1 MQLNTSMIVCGYSA
15 SMTINRSRNH
25 GFTLLEITVVLFI
38 LGLMIAGL
46 FGPLETQLEAR
57 DRRQTQDSL
66 QQVLEAL
73 YGYALTHGRLP
84 CPDTNGDGRSNPEF
98 NQDDLK
104 TAKCDAAVGILPWS
118 ELGVAQGDAWG
129 NRFTYAVT
137 EPKFTRPDTDGLCN
151 GNTGDIDTVHFDLCT
166 TGSLTVESRGDDPA
180 TGAQESKH
188 RLNSYAQDLPALV
201 VSHGR
206 NGFGA
211 QTINGAVLQT
221 PTGADE
227 LENTDSDAI
236 FMSRTYSR
244 GTSGC
249 ADNETESTPFCEYDD
264 LVVWLAPTILN
275 GRMVSAGR
283 LP

>member
-1 MQLNTSMIVCGYSA
+1 MSEAVRDTPQ
-15 SMTINRSRNH
+15 R

-38 LGLMIAGL
+38 VGLMIAGL

-66 QQVLEAL
+66 QQIVDAL
-73 YGYALTHGRLP
+73 YGYALTNRRLP
-84 CPDTNGDGRSNPEF
+84 CPDTDGDGRANPVF
-98 NQDDLK
+98 DGADLG
-104 TAKCDAAVGILPWS
+104 TAVCDQLVGRLPWS
-118 ELGVAQGDAWG
+118 ELAVAQNDAWG

-137 EPKFTRPDTDGLCN
+137 NPQFTRPDTDGLCN
-151 GNTGDIDTVHFDLCT
+151 SGDSDGPHFDLCSVGT
-166 TGSLTVESRGDDPA
+166 LLVKSRGDDPA
-180 TGAQESKH
+180 TGGVQESKTE
-188 RLNSYAQDLPALV
+188 LATYATNLPAVV

-211 QTINGAVLQT
+211 QTTGGVDLED

-227 LENTDSDAI
+227 LENADNDAT
-236 FMSRTYSR
+236 FMARGYSH
-244 GTSGC
+244 GAAGC
-249 ADNETESTPFCEYDD
+249 ADDENEGSTLCAYDD
-264 LVVWLAPTILN
+264 LVVWLAPSILN

>member
-1 MQLNTSMIVCGYSA
+1 
-15 SMTINRSRNH
+15 MTNLAAR

-38 LGLMIAGL
+38 VGLMIAGL

-57 DRRQTQDSL
+57 DRRQTEDTLRQIQD
-66 QQVLEAL
+66 AL
-73 YGYALTHGRLP
+73 YGYALTHRRLP
-84 CPDTNGDGRSNPEF
+84 CPDVHGDGRSDPPFDEANASSADCE
-98 NQDDLK
+98 Q
-104 TAKCDAAVGILPWS
+104 TVGFLPWS

-137 EPKFTRPDTDGLCN
+137 HPHFTRPDTDGLCN
-151 GNTGDIDTVHFDLCT
+151 GGDGTEPHFDLCT
-166 TGSLTVESRGDDPA
+166 EGNLVVKGRGDNPA
-180 TGAQESKH
+180 SAGTQESKTE
-188 RLNSYAQDLPALV
+188 LETYATHLPAV
-201 VSHGR
+201 VLSHGR

-211 QTINGAVLQT
+211 TSIDGVALPD

-227 LENTDSDAI
+227 TENADNDAI
-236 FMSRTYSR
+236 FMSRGYSR
-244 GTSGC
+244 GSTGC
-249 ADNETESTPFCEYDD
+249 ADNEAETSPLCDYDD